1 MRRVVQLLYASS
13 HAAHMIVTNCITDAT
28 HIYDGLDD
36 FPTHIAHM
44 HLGSMV
50 TPPSPWPILPESPL
64 SAQFTPFT
72 PLYSVALQWLREDRD
87 KRRELERHGLKT
99 RGARRNQVSCGY
111 SVTVQID

>member
-1 MRRVVQLLYASS
+1 MTF
-13 HAAHMIVTNCITDAT
+13 TNCLTDAT
-28 HIYDGLDD
+28 HIYDGLDN

-50 TPPSPWPILPESPL
+50 TPPSPWPIVPESPL
-64 SAQFTPFT
+64 SAQFTPST

-99 RGARRNQVSCGY
+99 RGARKNQVSRAI
-111 SVTVQID
+111 Q